1 MLKKTL
7 VAGMAV
13 CMLAACNNQSASTE
27 NKEAETLTTVA
38 SNNTLS
44 EQEKKDGWEL
54 LFDGNSLAGWHKYGG
69 NPVGAAWKVADSSI
83 YLDASSKQD
92 WQIKGGGDIVTD
104 GEYDNFHLKLDWKI
118 DTNGNSGIIIFI
130 HEDSV
135 KYTWPW
141 QTGPEMQ
148 VLDNAGHPDAKI
160 TKHRAG
166 DLYDLI
172 SCSKETVKPA
182 LQWNHVEIIA
192 QNGKLELFLNGENV
206 VTTTMWDENWKNLI
220 AGSKFKNTEGFGT
233 YKKGHI
239 GLQDH
244 GNNVWF
250 RNIKIRKL

>member
-1 MLKKTL
+1 MLKQTL
-7 VAGMAV
+7 AAGIAV
-13 CMLAACNNQSASTE
+13 CMLACNNQSASSDQKETE
-27 NKEAETLTTVA
+27 IATPVA
-38 SNNTLS
+38 VNNTLT
-44 EQEKKDGWEL
+44 EEEKKDGWAL
-54 LFDGNSLAGWHKYGG
+54 LFDGTNLNGWHKYGG
-69 NPVGAAWKVADSSI
+69 APVGAAWKVADSSI
-83 YLDASSKQD
+83 YLDASAKD
-92 WQIKGGGDIVTD
+92 NWQIKGGGDIVTND
-104 GEYDNFHLKLDWKI
+104 EYDNFHLKLDWKI
-118 DTNGNSGIIIFI
+118 DTNGNSGIIFFI
-130 HEDSV
+130 HEDSS

-182 LQWNHVEIIA
+182 LEWNHVEIIA
-192 QNGKLELFLNGENV
+192 QNSQLRLFLNGENV
-206 VTTTMWDENWKNLI
+206 VTTTLWDDSWKKLI

-233 YKKGHI
+233 YKKGRI

-250 RNIKIRKL
+250 RNIKIKKL